1 MSSELIGLQDII
13 TVESGGNTMMKNV
26 PFETFIRNYISHE
39 SDENKEVLK
48 DELEKQIQEYVIPE
62 QKDDSLRQLDFLFGE
77 QNKINIQELK
87 VKWTELEEVNNNQ
100 EQEPNEEIPEEQ
112 NENNVNEEGS
122 KENVIEDNI
131 YNKEEQIEYEDK
143 KEPQIPEQEQ
153 EDNVNIK
160 NFRNESDN
168 KQNFNFLKDDSP
180 MRWN

>member
-13 TVESGGNTMMKNV
+13 TVESGGNTIMKNV

-87 VKWTELEEVNNNQ
+87 AKWTELEEINNNQ
-100 EQEPNEEIPEEQ
+100 EQDPNEEMP
-112 NENNVNEEGS
+112 
-122 KENVIEDNI
+122 
-131 YNKEEQIEYEDK
+131 
-143 KEPQIPEQEQ
+143 
-153 EDNVNIK
+153 
-160 NFRNESDN
+160 
-168 KQNFNFLKDDSP
+168 
-180 MRWN
+180 